1 MKKNIGNALALYPT
15 PIVVVGAMVDDKP
28 NWVLVGHLGIMGH
41 DHVMVSLAQSHYT
54 DRGIRENRQLS
65 INIVDEALLARA
77 DQAGCISGA
86 AADKSELFVYVL
98 CGAGVP
104 MITDAP
110 VVMECR
116 VEDIYET
123 KGFDNFICTIANTYA
138 EESVLN
144 EAGKLDYHTLKP
156 VLFEMPT
163 YEYLKTGEVL
173 GKCMSFGKDMPRP

>member
-1 MKKNIGNALALYPT
+1 
-15 PIVVVGAMVDDKP
+15 
-28 NWVLVGHLGIMGH
+28 
-41 DHVMVSLAQSHYT
+41 
-54 DRGIRENRQLS
+54 
-65 INIVDEALLARA
+65 
-77 DQAGCISGA
+77 
-86 AADKSELFVYVL
+86 
-98 CGAGVP
+98 
-104 MITDAP
+104 
-110 VVMECR
+110 MECR

-173 GKCMSFGKDMPRP
+173 GKCMSFGKAKPE

>member
-1 MKKNIGNALALYPT
+1 
-15 PIVVVGAMVDDKP
+15 
-28 NWVLVGHLGIMGH
+28 
-41 DHVMVSLAQSHYT
+41 
-54 DRGIRENRQLS
+54 
-65 INIVDEALLARA
+65 
-77 DQAGCISGA
+77 
-86 AADKSELFVYVL
+86 
-98 CGAGVP
+98 

-123 KGFDNFICTIANTYA
+123 KGFDNFICTIAHTYA

-163 YEYLKTGEVL
+163 YEYLKTGEIL
-173 GKCMSFGKDMPRP
+173 GKWHVFRERHAAPLNV